1 MSGCTISKI
10 STDFYEN
17 PNNWATYTYPRVGC
31 QLKHPS
37 LYVKQYLGYW
47 SMPLNEY
54 MPGVLQ
60 TVRLQRLDDKLE
72 VMLHHLQSEDFSS
85 LPARIRNDPES
96 FDNIGY
102 QDETLLVRETVR
114 TESGLEG
121 LKAIYQ
127 IYPTD
132 DLLTPDNHT
141 ADRVWL
147 SPEEEITKIFV
158 YFVFKNEMFELIF
171 TGESYFVAELETEID
186 AIIKSFT
193 VIPLFSEE
201 EMDGKRNMN

>member
-1 MSGCTISKI
+1 
-10 STDFYEN
+10 
-17 PNNWATYTYPRVGC
+17 
-31 QLKHPS
+31 
-37 LYVKQYLGYW
+37 
-47 SMPLNEY
+47 MPLNEY

-72 VMLHHLQSEDFSS
+72 VMLQHLQSEDFSS

-132 DLLTPDNHT
+132 DLLTPDNYT
-141 ADRVWL
+141 ADSVWL

-158 YFVFKNEMFELIF
+158 YFVFENEMFELIF